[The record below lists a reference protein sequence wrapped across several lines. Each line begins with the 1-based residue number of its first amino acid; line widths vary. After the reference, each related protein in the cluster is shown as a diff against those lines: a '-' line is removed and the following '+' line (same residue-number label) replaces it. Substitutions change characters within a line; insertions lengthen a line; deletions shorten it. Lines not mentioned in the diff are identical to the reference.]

1 MKRLVRE
8 KLAPWLHI
16 RVSTKSMPSAVCMK
30 DISDDGDFQHNEQQP
45 QDVTLGSTDKLLMVM
60 TEIRDLLKTKNRNK
74 AEDCKKPVEDDEDK
88 KDWKLAAAIFDRIL
102 LISFTIVHVGGTAIF
117 FTIFIVNYHLK

>member
-1 MKRLVRE
+1 
-8 KLAPWLHI
+8 
-16 RVSTKSMPSAVCMK
+16 MPSAVCMK